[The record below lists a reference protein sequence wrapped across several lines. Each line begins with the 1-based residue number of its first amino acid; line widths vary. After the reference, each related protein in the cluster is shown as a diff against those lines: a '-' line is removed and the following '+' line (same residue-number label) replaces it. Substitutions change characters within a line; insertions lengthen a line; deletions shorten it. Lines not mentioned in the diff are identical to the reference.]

1 MLTKILVSEELNKM
15 FVSNCAICG
24 KKIKKLR
31 IKIFGETGAKAD
43 KDCFPHDAAYSY
55 SKDLA

>member
-1 MLTKILVSEELNKM
+1 MLTKILVSEKLNKM

-31 IKIFGETGAKAD
+31 IKIFGETGAKA
-43 KDCFPHDAAYSY
+43 Y
-55 SKDLA
+55 L